1 MNLPGCS
8 RGDLLYRRDAM
19 KLTATLAA
27 AALFAGAGAVHAAP
41 ASKAEAKAAKAAA
54 KAAKAATVAFNRAD
68 INDDDQLSLTEFEAL
83 LKPLVK
89 ERGAKGNKGQ
99 NAQLTADLELT
110 ASTLFKWFDVDSN
123 TFISLDE
130 WLAGRASDSAVSAP
144 DFKLI
149 PFEVVDRNG
158 NGKANFGEFQNI
170 ASGYVPTELAKA
182 WFQLF
187 LAAQVPVTPVTPTTT
202 DTSTS
207 TDTSTTSGT

>member
-1 MNLPGCS
+1 
-8 RGDLLYRRDAM
+8 M

-27 AALFAGAGAVHAAP
+27 AALVAGAGAVHAAP

-54 KAAKAATVAFNRAD
+54 KATKAATVAFNRAD
-68 INDDDQLSLTEFEAL
+68 KDDDNQLSLTEFESL
-83 LKPLVK
+83 LKPLAK
-89 ERGAKGNKGQ
+89 ERSAKGKKKGLDP
-99 NAQLTADLELT
+99 QLTADLELT
-110 ASTLFKWFDVDSN
+110 ASTLFTWFDVDAN

-130 WLAGRASDSAVSAP
+130 WLNGRVSDSTVSAP
-144 DFKLI
+144 NFTLI

-158 NGKANFGEFQNI
+158 NGTANFGEFQNI
-170 ASGYVPTELAKA
+170 VAGYVPTGLAKA

-187 LAAQVPVTPVTPTTT
+187 LAAQVPVTPTTPETPTTT

>member
-1 MNLPGCS
+1 
-8 RGDLLYRRDAM
+8 M
-19 KLTATLAA
+19 KLTATLAV

-41 ASKAEAKAAKAAA
+41 ASKASKAAAKAAKAAA
-54 KAAKAATVAFNRAD
+54 KAAKASTVAFNRAD
-68 INDDDQLSLTEFEAL
+68 KDDDDQLSLTEFEAL

-99 NAQLTADLELT
+99 NAQLKADLELT
-110 ASTLFKWFDVDSN
+110 ASTLFTWFDVDAN

-130 WLAGRASDSAVSAP
+130 WLSGRTSDSTVSAP
-144 DFKLI
+144 DFTLI

-170 ASGYVPTELAKA
+170 VSGYVPTGLAKA
-182 WFQLF
+182 WFELF

-207 TDTSTTSGT
+207 TSTDTSTTSGT

>member
-1 MNLPGCS
+1 
-8 RGDLLYRRDAM
+8 M
-19 KLTATLAA
+19 KLTSTLAA
-27 AALFAGAGAVHAAP
+27 VALFAGAGTVYAAP
-41 ASKAEAKAAKAAA
+41 ASKASKAEAKAAKAAKAAA

-68 INDDDQLSLTEFEAL
+68 QDDDDQLSLTEFETL

-99 NAQLTADLELT
+99 NAQLKADLELT
-110 ASTLFKWFDVDSN
+110 ASTLFTWFDVDAN

-130 WLAGRASDSAVSAP
+130 WLAGRVSDSTVSAP
-144 DFKLI
+144 DFTLI
-149 PFEVVDRNG
+149 PFSVVDRNG

-170 ASGYVPTELAKA
+170 ASGYVPTGLAKA

-187 LAAQVPVTPVTPTTT
+187 LAAQVPVTPPTT

>member
-1 MNLPGCS
+1 
-8 RGDLLYRRDAM
+8 M
-19 KLTATLAA
+19 KLTATLAVVALAVGA
-27 AALFAGAGAVHAAP
+27 AFVQAAP
-41 ASKAEAKAAKAAA
+41 ASKEEKAAAKAAKAAA
-54 KAAKAATVAFNRAD
+54 KAAKASTVAFNRAD
-68 INDDDQLSLTEFEAL
+68 KDDDDQLSLIEFESL

-99 NAQLTADLELT
+99 NAQLKADLELT
-110 ASTLFKWFDVDSN
+110 ASTLFTWFDVDAS
-123 TFISLDE
+123 TSISLDE
-130 WLAGRASDSAVSAP
+130 WLAGRTSDSTVTAP
-144 DFKLI
+144 DFTLI

-187 LAAQVPVTPVTPTTT
+187 LDAQIVTPPT

-207 TDTSTTSGT
+207 TDTTSDTSGTSVN